1 MSDFRRELAFQGSG
15 AEFNVILKRNCSIS
29 PAALLRVFALVAV
42 VSMAIGLGFAAAGA
56 WMILPFAGIEVLAL
70 GIAFLVN
77 GRHAG
82 DYERIAGSGGRL
94 TVEIASGAQVWR
106 HEFDARTAKVE
117 FRDGGATGIV
127 LRDTAQA
134 VALGRHLDADSR
146 AGFGAELARRLKS

>member
-1 MSDFRRELAFQGSG
+1 MSDIRRELAFHGSG
-15 AEFNVILKRNCSIS
+15 AEFSVVVKRNCSIS
-29 PAALLRVFALVAV
+29 PASLLRVFALVAV
-42 VSMAIGLGFAAAGA
+42 VSLAIGLGFAAVGA
-56 WMILPFAGIEVLAL
+56 WLILPFAGLEVLAL

-94 TVEIASGAQVWR
+94 TVEIASAARVSR

-117 FRDGGATGIV
+117 LVQGGASGIV
-127 LRDTAQA
+127 LRDRTKSL
-134 VALGRHLDADSR
+134 VLGRHLDADSR